1 MTQHGLSGIKTS
13 AGNRKG
19 TANQQQRQIQVI
31 IVLQYFNLN

>member
-31 IVLQYFNLN
+31 IHFTMF